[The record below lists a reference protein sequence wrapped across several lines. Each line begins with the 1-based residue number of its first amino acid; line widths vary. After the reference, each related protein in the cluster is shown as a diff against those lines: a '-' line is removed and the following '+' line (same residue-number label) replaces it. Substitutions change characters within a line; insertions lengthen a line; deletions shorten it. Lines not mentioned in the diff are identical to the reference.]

1 MQTQAKKFPL
11 ENLFVRIYVFFLWNN
26 KKGRALCFSTKKN
39 AVSVVFKCKLYL
51 KNSIE
56 LIKKTFAATRVK
68 IFFVTRLF
76 GNKSIFVYLFIYL
89 FIFCLIFVFHF
100 GWKMLRKH
108 YPVMKSSKR
117 KYLRMR
123 MFHENK
129 NSRSKDQSKTEFHF
143 ISPPM
148 KTNLN
153 RYFFMA
159 KWTFISGLT

>member
-1 MQTQAKKFPL
+1 MFPEIGRVKIFLSPTRPHKSNVYENICLLFLKKMQTQAKKFPL

-76 GNKSIFVYLFIYL
+76 GNKSIFVYLFIYFL
-89 FIFCLIFVFHF
+89 PYFCLSFWV
-100 GWKMLRKH
+100 
-108 YPVMKSSKR
+108 
-117 KYLRMR
+117 
-123 MFHENK
+123 K
-129 NSRSKDQSKTEFHF
+129 NAT
-143 ISPPM
+143 
-148 KTNLN
+148 
-153 RYFFMA
+153 
-159 KWTFISGLT
+159 

>member
-1 MQTQAKKFPL
+1 MFPEIGRVKNFLSPTRPHKSNVYENIYLLFLKKMQTQAKKFPL

-89 FIFCLIFVFHF
+89 FFALF
-100 GWKMLRKH
+100 L
-108 YPVMKSSKR
+108 S
-117 KYLRMR
+117 
-123 MFHENK
+123 
-129 NSRSKDQSKTEFHF
+129 F
-143 ISPPM
+143 ILGEKCYVSTTP
-148 KTNLN
+148 
-153 RYFFMA
+153 
-159 KWTFISGLT
+159 

>member
-1 MQTQAKKFPL
+1 MFPEIGRVKIFLSPTRPHKSNVYENIYLLFLKKMQTLAKKFPL

-76 GNKSIFVYLFIYL
+76 GNKSIFVYLFIYFL
-89 FIFCLIFVFHF
+89 PYFCLSFWV
-100 GWKMLRKH
+100 
-108 YPVMKSSKR
+108 
-117 KYLRMR
+117 
-123 MFHENK
+123 K
-129 NSRSKDQSKTEFHF
+129 NAT
-143 ISPPM
+143 
-148 KTNLN
+148 
-153 RYFFMA
+153 
-159 KWTFISGLT
+159 

>member
-1 MQTQAKKFPL
+1 MFPEIGRVKNFLSPTRPHKSNVYENIYLLFLKKMQTQAKKFPL

-76 GNKSIFVYLFIYL
+76 GNKSIFFYFFIYL
-89 FIFCLIFVFHF
+89 LFFLPYFCLSFWV
-100 GWKMLRKH
+100 
-108 YPVMKSSKR
+108 
-117 KYLRMR
+117 
-123 MFHENK
+123 K
-129 NSRSKDQSKTEFHF
+129 NAT
-143 ISPPM
+143 
-148 KTNLN
+148 
-153 RYFFMA
+153 
-159 KWTFISGLT
+159 

>member
-1 MQTQAKKFPL
+1 MFPEIGRVKNFLSPTHPHKSNVYENIYLLFLKKMQTQAKKFPL

-76 GNKSIFVYLFIYL
+76 GNKSIFVYLFIYFL
-89 FIFCLIFVFHF
+89 PYFCLSFWV
-100 GWKMLRKH
+100 
-108 YPVMKSSKR
+108 
-117 KYLRMR
+117 
-123 MFHENK
+123 K
-129 NSRSKDQSKTEFHF
+129 NAT
-143 ISPPM
+143 
-148 KTNLN
+148 
-153 RYFFMA
+153 
-159 KWTFISGLT
+159 